1 MESQRD
7 YLRRYMAEHDGQLPP
22 IAGGAY
28 PTAPST
34 SPGPDTAEQELP
46 TEWAELTER
55 IELPQTAQPFAGF
68 GETQTLKLERVG
80 CAAQAELL
88 ISLRF
93 KTEAKATTANI
104 GMPEAFI
111 RKLAL
116 EANGVAGIISCSGTV
131 LEARSKVV
139 FRNPEHA
146 VVGTAKLGE
155 KLVEEAIFQTY
166 EWVVVVPIAED
177 LKELEGIILAQSE
190 ETALG
195 IQITWASEGELFK
208 EGKVTEVTGSVK
220 WHMTLF
226 SIGSMGEGNKT
237 VIVLPDLKALHGLVE
252 RSTPVAAEGEQE
264 TPLTRTAGDLL
275 RYYVS
280 LFKKSSVTNIN
291 PLAWTLF
298 FLQYGGNQ
306 KPLYWAAP
314 KILVERNARDYL
326 KPIGVRGIN
335 FAILD
340 TQLDDPL
347 RDAIRPM
354 ALSEL
359 KAVIGVPEAIE
370 AGARVL
376 SAQETLYPSGV

>member
-1 MESQRD
+1 M
-7 YLRRYMAEHDGQLPP
+7 
-22 IAGGAY
+22 AY
-28 PTAPST
+28 PTEPST
-34 SPGPDTAEQELP
+34 SPGPGTPEQEMP
-46 TEWAELTER
+46 AEWADLTER
-55 IELPQTAQPFAGF
+55 IELPQTAQAFAGF

-88 ISLRF
+88 CKLSF
-93 KTEAKATTANI
+93 KTKKVKTVAAI

-139 FRNPEHA
+139 YRNPEKA

-155 KLVEEAIFQTY
+155 ALTEEAAMTY

-177 LKELEGIILAQSE
+177 LKELEGMVLAQSE

-195 IQITWASEGELFK
+195 IAITWASEAELFT
-208 EGKVTEVTGSVK
+208 EGTPVEELKGEVR

-226 SIGSMGEGNKT
+226 SIGSMSEGRKK
-237 VIVLPDLKALHGLVE
+237 VIVLPDLTALHGLVE
-252 RSTPVAAEGEQE
+252 RSTPVVAEGEQE
-264 TPLTRTAGDLL
+264 TPLTRTSGDLL

-280 LFKKSSVTNIN
+280 LFKKGSVTNID
-291 PLAWTLF
+291 PLKWTLF

-306 KPLYWAAP
+306 KPLFWGSP
-314 KILVERNARDYL
+314 KLLIERNARDYL
-326 KPIGVRGIN
+326 KRIGVRGIN
-335 FAILD
+335 FAVLD
-340 TQLDDPL
+340 TLLDDPL

-370 AGARVL
+370 TGARIL